1 MSNAG
6 LMVRFQGDVKA
17 GKTKTA
23 VWYALQFYKKG
34 LPVYTNMYQAKYK
47 GIPWAQ
53 TVKIDE
59 LIKDLTKSEAE
70 AEFKNGVLL
79 LDEFHTYMDPSAGG
93 GILQAML
100 TRLLVQ
106 CGKRGLPVLYTT
118 HLSGMVPPR
127 VRELTTINVYCDTP
141 DQGRT
146 QFLNVTDLSAQ
157 RKAFHLN
164 QPPPDESW
172 LVLHNA
178 SVLNPWYDTN
188 EPIDPMAAMRSVA
201 ASARG
206 RKILRALD
214 GTHDEI
220 DQSKSDLRAE
230 AGELRNQI
238 RMQQVMNGEALPI
251 RGRSGR

>member
-6 LMVRFQGDVKA
+6 LMIRFQGDVKA

-23 VWYALQFYKKG
+23 VWYALQFFKKG
-34 LPVYTNMYQAKYK
+34 LPIYTNMHEAKYK
-47 GIPWAQ
+47 GINWAQ
-53 TVKIDE
+53 TVKIDD
-59 LIKDLTKSEAE
+59 LIKDLTKSEEE
-70 AEFKNGVLL
+70 AQFKNGILL

-164 QPPPDESW
+164 QQPPDESW
-172 LVLHNA
+172 LVLHHA
-178 SVLNPWYDTN
+178 DVLNKWYDTN

-206 RKILRALD
+206 RRILRALD
-214 GTHDEI
+214 GTTDEI
-220 DQSKSDLRAE
+220 NATKSDLRTE
-230 AGELRNQI
+230 AAELRNQI
-238 RMQQVMNGEALPI
+238 RVQQVAQGVNLPI